1 MLPPAPVTFSTTTVW
16 PRLFVIRSAMIR
28 AIVSVGPPAEN
39 GTTIATGRA
48 GKFCADATP
57 KQDITA
63 AAKSRR
69 LFMAPPLGHMVTLP
83 GFILESRAETKLM
96 NRLWRLMAA
105 GLALAAAAAALPAA
119 AQSYPSE
126 PIRLVSP
133 FPPGGSVDVVGRL
146 LATKL
151 SDSMGQQMVVDNRS
165 GASGVIGTEVVMN
178 APPDGYT
185 LLINTIPF
193 VTNQFLMPRAP
204 YDPLRDFVSI
214 SLVASSPSLVTVHP
228 SVPARSIQELVA
240 LAKSKPGQLYYSA
253 AGVGTNPHIAGELF
267 NLLAEVNIVAVQ
279 YKGGGPADTALIA
292 GEVAATFGNISQE
305 IAFVKAGRMRA
316 LAVTGTKRNPA
327 MPELPTVVEAAPEG
341 PLRGYEFETWYV
353 VAAPKGTPR
362 AIVDTVNSHIRK
374 ALSAPDQVKFWEERG
389 LTVIA
394 STPEAAAAHLESEQ
408 KKWQRVIKERGI
420 KAE

>member
-1 MLPPAPVTFSTTTVW
+1 
-16 PRLFVIRSAMIR
+16 
-28 AIVSVGPPAEN
+28 
-39 GTTIATGRA
+39 
-48 GKFCADATP
+48 
-57 KQDITA
+57 
-63 AAKSRR
+63 
-69 LFMAPPLGHMVTLP
+69 
-83 GFILESRAETKLM
+83 M
-96 NRLWRLMAA
+96 NRLWGLIAA
-105 GLALAAAAAALPAA
+105 GLALAAATLALPAA
-119 AQSYPSE
+119 AQNYPSK

-146 LATKL
+146 LAAKL
-151 SDSMGQQMVVDNRS
+151 SETMGQQMVVDNRS

-178 APPDGYT
+178 SPPDGYT

-193 VTNQFLMPRAP
+193 VSNQFLMPRAP

-228 SVPARSIQELVA
+228 SLPVRSIQELIA

-267 NLLAEVNIVAVQ
+267 NLLADVNIVAVQ
-279 YKGGGPADTALIA
+279 FKGGGPADMAVIA
-292 GEVAATFGNISQE
+292 GEVGVTFGNISQE
-305 IAFVKAGRMRA
+305 IGFVKAGRMRA
-316 LAVTGTKRNPA
+316 LAVTSAKRNPA
-327 MPELPTVVEAAPEG
+327 MPELPTVAEAAPEG
-341 PLRGYEFETWYV
+341 PLRGYEFDTWFV

-362 AIVDTVNSHIRK
+362 AIVDTLNSHIRK
-374 ALSAPDQVKFWEERG
+374 ALTGPDQTKFYEERG

-394 STPEAAAAHLESEQ
+394 STPEEAAAHLETEQ

>member
-1 MLPPAPVTFSTTTVW
+1 
-16 PRLFVIRSAMIR
+16 
-28 AIVSVGPPAEN
+28 
-39 GTTIATGRA
+39 
-48 GKFCADATP
+48 
-57 KQDITA
+57 
-63 AAKSRR
+63 
-69 LFMAPPLGHMVTLP
+69 
-83 GFILESRAETKLM
+83 M
-96 NRLWRLMAA
+96 NRFIDLVAA
-105 GLALAAAAAALPAA
+105 GLVLAALTLALPAA
-119 AQSYPSE
+119 AQGYPSK
-126 PIRLVSP
+126 PIRLVAP